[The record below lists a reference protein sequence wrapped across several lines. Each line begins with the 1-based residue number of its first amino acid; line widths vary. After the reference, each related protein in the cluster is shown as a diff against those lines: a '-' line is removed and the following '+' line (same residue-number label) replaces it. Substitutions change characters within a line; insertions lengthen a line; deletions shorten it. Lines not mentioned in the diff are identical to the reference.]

1 MQFEKVEWS
10 LTLLHRASFIRAC
23 ETFWFLSEDER
34 VKIVSPTTPSSA
46 TSWGG
51 GFRASFLP
59 PASDYSMGY
68 AKLPTNA
75 SSSKKRQAPGADE
88 HGVNPPWISLFLA
101 VLCVSLERLG
111 YWDAKVCLLSLPCAS
126 IDLGHF

>member
-1 MQFEKVEWS
+1 M
-10 LTLLHRASFIRAC
+10 RAC

-59 PASDYSMGY
+59 PVSDYSMGY
-68 AKLPTNA
+68 AKLPANA
-75 SSSKKRQAPGADE
+75 SSSKKRQLSGAEGDS
-88 HGVNPPWISLFLA
+88 VTPSWISLFLA
-101 VLCVSLERLG
+101 LLCVSLERLG
-111 YWDAKVCLLSLPCAS
+111 YWDAKVCLLSLP
-126 IDLGHF
+126 

>member
-1 MQFEKVEWS
+1 M
-10 LTLLHRASFIRAC
+10 
-23 ETFWFLSEDER
+23 SEDER
-34 VKIVSPTTPSSA
+34 VKIVSPCTPASP

-68 AKLPTNA
+68 AKLGEKPPT
-75 SSSKKRQAPGADE
+75 SEKRRTTVGAEVRD
-88 HGVNPPWISLFLA
+88 VNPSWISLFLA

-111 YWDAKVCLLSLPCAS
+111 YWDAKVCWNGSSSP
-126 IDLGHF
+126 